1 MRGLNMMK
9 FIRSIPMAICG
20 VSLALAALG
29 NLLLLPFGP
38 GVRYFCGI
46 LSAFVLLLFILKLVL
61 DSPHALEELKT
72 PVPLSVL
79 TTATMA
85 LMLLTAY
92 LRPHLPSVALILWY
106 AAVIAHVGIMLLFA
120 KRFVMGLA
128 IANVFPSWFVTF
140 VGIVTVSVTAPAMGA
155 VPLGQL
161 AFYVG
166 FVLYFVALPLVV
178 RRMTKPGQAF
188 PQPALPTVAIFA
200 APMSLL
206 IVGYFSSFQE
216 RNEALVYLM
225 LAIAL
230 ISYAYVTVKML
241 TTLLAVRFYPTY
253 AAFTFPYVIS
263 AIAFRLGA
271 AFLAAREIHFL
282 TPLAQASQWV
292 AIAVVAYVLV
302 HYIKYF
308 RYWLQ
313 F

>member
-1 MRGLNMMK
+1 MMR

-38 GVRYFCGI
+38 QVRYFCGI
-46 LSAFVLLLFILKLVL
+46 LSAVVLFLFVLKLVF
-61 DSPHALEELKT
+61 DTPHALEELKT

-79 TTATMA
+79 PTATMA

-92 LRPHLPSVALILWY
+92 IRPYLPTLALVLWY
-106 AAVIAHVGIMLLFA
+106 AAVIMQVGMMILFF
-120 KRFVMGLA
+120 KRFVMGLT

-140 VGIVTVSVTAPAMGA
+140 VGIVTASVTAPAMGA
-155 VPLGQL
+155 IALGQV

-166 FVLYFVALPLVV
+166 FVLYFIALPLVV
-178 RRMTKPGQAF
+178 RRLTKPGQAF
-188 PQPALPTVAIFA
+188 PQPALPTLAIFA

-216 RNEALVYLM
+216 RNETLVYFM

-230 ISYAYVTVKML
+230 INYIYVTYKML

-263 AIAFRLGA
+263 AIAFRLGG
-271 AFLAAREIHFL
+271 AFLAARDITFL
-282 TPLAQASQWV
+282 TPIAQASQWI
-292 AIAVVAYVLV
+292 AIAVVVYVIV
-302 HYIKYF
+302 HYVKYF

>member
-1 MRGLNMMK
+1 MIK

-29 NLLLLPFGP
+29 NLLLVPFGP
-38 GVRYFCGI
+38 GVRYLCGI
-46 LSAFVLLLFILKLVL
+46 LSAFVLLLFILKLVFDL
-61 DSPHALEELKT
+61 PHALEELKT

-79 TTATMA
+79 PTATMA
-85 LMLLTAY
+85 IMLLTTY
-92 LRPHLPSVALILWY
+92 IRPHVPGIALTIWY
-106 AAVIAHVGIMLLFA
+106 AAVISHVGIMLLFF
-120 KRFVMGLA
+120 KRFVVGLT
-128 IANVFPSWFVTF
+128 IPNVFPSWFVTF

-155 VPLGQL
+155 MALGQIS
-161 AFYVG
+161 FYVG
-166 FVLYFVALPLVV
+166 FVLYFIALPFVV

-230 ISYAYVTVKML
+230 ISYIYVTFKML
-241 TTLLAVRFYPTY
+241 TSLLSLRFYPTY

-271 AFLAAREIHFL
+271 AFLAARDIYFL
-282 TPLAQASQWV
+282 APIAQASQWI
-292 AIAVVAYVLV
+292 AIAAVVYVMA
-302 HYIKYF
+302 HYVKYF
-308 RYWLQ
+308 HYWLQ

>member
-1 MRGLNMMK
+1 MK

-29 NLLLLPFGP
+29 NLLLIPLGP
-38 GVRYFCGI
+38 GVRYLFGA
-46 LSAFVLLLFILKLVL
+46 LSACVLLLFILKLVL

-79 TTATMA
+79 PTATMA
-85 LMLLTAY
+85 LMLLTTY
-92 LRPHLPSVALILWY
+92 LRPHFPSVALLLWY
-106 AAVIAHVGIMLLFA
+106 AAVCTHVGIMLLFF
-120 KRFVMGLA
+120 KRFVMRLA
-128 IANVFPSWFVTF
+128 IANVFPSWFITF

-155 VPLGQL
+155 VPLGQV

-166 FVLYFVALPLVV
+166 FVLYFLAFPLVV
-178 RRMTKPGQAF
+178 LRMTKPGQAF
-188 PQPALPTVAIFA
+188 PQPALPTLAIFA

-216 RNEALVYLM
+216 RNETLVYLM

-230 ISYAYVTVKML
+230 INYIYVTFKML

-271 AFLAAREIHFL
+271 AFLAAKEIYY
-282 TPLAQASQWV
+282 LAPFAEASQWI
-292 AIAVVAYVLV
+292 ALAVVVYVIL